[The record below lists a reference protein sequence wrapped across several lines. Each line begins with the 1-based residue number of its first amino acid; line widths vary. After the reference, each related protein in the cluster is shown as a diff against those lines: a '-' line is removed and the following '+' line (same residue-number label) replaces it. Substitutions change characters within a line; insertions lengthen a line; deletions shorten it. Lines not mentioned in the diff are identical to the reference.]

1 MRYTYTYEGRNKS
14 RDYKST
20 KHNKLEKKFQYRSK
34 SFLLKINLM
43 KWKISINIVY
53 LNIVN

>member
-1 MRYTYTYEGRNKS
+1 MRYTYTHKWSNKS

-20 KHNKLEKKFQYRSK
+20 KHNKLKKKFQNRSK